1 MARRRGPTTEQGVL
15 LGIAELLRGFI
26 QGREARSDR
35 QMRDREFDLGVRQ
48 EERIANT
55 ARAAELRKQEG
66 AREKLNEELN
76 TLWGEARAGKLP
88 TRLQASPFATIG
100 PERRRPGMLADAG
113 PTLKAVAAK
122 QEQAARLSKEGKG
135 GGAGTLTE
143 RQVEEW
149 NNLLF
154 SGAFGQGGAGVR
166 GMMERSL
173 QLGAEGYSSLDEEG
187 AQEELGRTLAEFLKE
202 RGIPNEPQIW
212 KSAEAFILANQ
223 GALYDRPVPE
233 GFRFSRLLP
242 HGTTSALVT
251 AIETRLQGDGGG
263 SLSPEDEAL
272 LGGLR

>member
-1 MARRRGPTTEQGVL
+1 
-15 LGIAELLRGFI
+15 
-26 QGREARSDR
+26 
-35 QMRDREFDLGVRQ
+35 MRDREFDLGVRQ

-187 AQEELGRTLAEFLKE
+187 AQEELGRTLADLEVCGSVHPRQPGCPLRSAGS
-202 RGIPNEPQIW
+202 RGIPLLAP
-212 KSAEAFILANQ
+212 SAAWNRPIVGDRDRNSLA
-223 GALYDRPVPE
+223 GRRWRISVARGRGPSWRSEVAPCPRRTLPA
-233 GFRFSRLLP
+233 GSRRRR
-242 HGTTSALVT
+242 AV
-251 AIETRLQGDGGG
+251 R
-263 SLSPEDEAL
+263 
-272 LGGLR
+272 RR